1 MGIGCTNVEARAARM
16 CTNVHTTGGL
26 FREDSY
32 TCVLSEAEVL
42 LAPRT
47 GAKYRRGQGVVKKLD
62 IPRYLARSLM
72 EENIAGGNIRTFP
85 LVRNIRRGYFF
96 TTVRRYEYEVDWEE
110 HIIGNRVRTALHI
123 LDILDGDVEIRVL
136 REVL

>member
-1 MGIGCTNVEARAARM
+1 M
-16 CTNVHTTGGL
+16 CTRPAEL

-32 TCVLSEAEVL
+32 TCVLSEAKVL

-47 GAKYRRGQGVVKKLD
+47 GAKYRRGQRVVKKLD
-62 IPRYLARSLM
+62 IPRYLPRSLM
-72 EENIAGGNIRTFP
+72 EENIAARNIRTFP
-85 LVRNIRRGYFF
+85 PVGNIRRGYFL

-123 LDILDGDVEIRVL
+123 LDILDEGEVEIRV
-136 REVL
+136 